1 MTRVKKETI
10 KDLRIDLLWLADQ
23 LHMTATD
30 LRLEANKIEYRDKR
44 IEELEAA
51 LRNII
56 VHCEVPAPPN
66 AEALKMFAR
75 KALEE
80 KDGLAAMEAI
90 RLMQVEI
97 YRLRELL
104 QTISST
110 CDCWSAAEIRDK
122 IRKELNR
129 GEGKNVAE

>member
-1 MTRVKKETI
+1 MTETI
-10 KDLRIDLLWLADQ
+10 DDMSKRLLAECEHMQNEIRQVDKLKDKIAILED
-23 LHMTATD
+23 
-30 LRLEANKIEYRDKR
+30 RLERYEKSEDKAHELRRDAIKQMENNR
-44 IEELEAA
+44 
-51 LRNII
+51 
-56 VHCEVPAPPN
+56 
-66 AEALKMFAR
+66 
-75 KALEE
+75 
-80 KDGLAAMEAI
+80 LAAMEAI

-122 IRKELNR
+122 IRKELDR